1 MSHINRSAML
11 WGFVAVAVGIG
22 VAAWGF
28 RPTDAPDRSATEAQA
43 TAPNPV
49 AAPPE
54 AIARYLASDA
64 FAQLPE
70 DARQQYFD
78 KAVSE
83 YEGRTDWIHQ
93 MPELAPEE
101 RERLRRNMQPLFRRL
116 INERIRTYNALPKE
130 QKKPYLDKM
139 IDQMTALRQAA
150 MERRA
155 TLAREGATSNPPAPA
170 HRGMTPARLKQRI
183 EETPPE
189 ERARTMQFMKDVMA
203 RMIERGL
210 DIRPPT
216 PPDKPKPQ
224 E

>member
-1 MSHINRSAML
+1 MNRSAML

-70 DARQQYFD
+70 GARQQYFD

-83 YEGRTDWIHQ
+83 YEGRTDWIRQ
-93 MPELAPEE
+93 MPELDPEE

-116 INERIRTYNALPKE
+116 INERIRTYHALPKE
-130 QKKPYLDKM
+130 QKKPYLDEM
-139 IDQMTALRQAA
+139 IDQMMALRQAA

-155 TLAREGATSNPPAPA
+155 TLAREGATPKPPDPA
-170 HRGMTPARLKQRI
+170 HRSMTPARLKQRI